1 LKKSEL
7 KFASAL
13 SVVYFIV
20 AMLYVYFLEFTFEL
34 HRVLIM
40 LFLVTINVLTIFILY
55 YFKKFLK
62 YYYKF
67 KDTSRLIYII
77 MILETIHN
85 IYLIIFFE
93 KLNRTDNQ
101 YVITASIGATIIA
114 GLFLVYMMLTT
125 KVLKVSKKSTRLMIP
140 FAVSFYLIPIISL
153 ISFGYSIILDQKVM
167 ITAYEYNNTSLLF
180 NVLKSFPFLLLTVV
194 YYRGWYLK
202 NQKKMAISS
211 GKK

>member
-1 LKKSEL
+1 
-7 KFASAL
+7 
-13 SVVYFIV
+13 
-20 AMLYVYFLEFTFEL
+20 
-34 HRVLIM
+34 
-40 LFLVTINVLTIFILY
+40 
-55 YFKKFLK
+55 
-62 YYYKF
+62 
-67 KDTSRLIYII
+67 